1 MELTD
6 EQKKDVADRTK
17 KFLDGYHKL
26 VEETQID
33 FGQMPQFV
41 PIQQGLFSVMIF
53 NQPQDKKYL
62 PVPSNLSDLK

>member
-6 EQKKDVADRTK
+6 EQQKDVEERTK
-17 KFLDGYHKL
+17 QFLDGYTKL

-53 NQPQDKKYL
+53 NQPQDKRYL
-62 PVPSNLSDLK
+62 PVPSPIQNV